1 MTFNVFVIVMDV
13 KLAIPLIMGS
23 NIGTSI
29 TNTIVSFMQA
39 GDREQFRRAFAGATI
54 LDMFNWI
61 TVIVL
66 LIVEVITGKN
76 SIKTNN

>member
-1 MTFNVFVIVMDV
+1 MDV
-13 KLAIPLIMGS
+13 KLAIPPIMGA

-29 TNTIVSFMQA
+29 TNTIVSFTQA

-66 LIVEVITGKN
+66 LPIEVIFGKN
-76 SIKTNN
+76 QFPTLIV